1 MEKSFE
7 TCIANSTNSSFLK
20 RKVCVDFYLP
30 PGKMDLNEL
39 RLLLIKD
46 GQDLRAMN
54 HNKIIRGLYEEDKM
68 LPLLT

>member
-1 MEKSFE
+1 
-7 TCIANSTNSSFLK
+7 
-20 RKVCVDFYLP
+20 
-30 PGKMDLNEL
+30 MDLNEL

-54 HNKIIRGLYEEDKM
+54 LNKIIRGLYEEDKM